1 MSILAVAVVGRHPQP
16 VFVPVPAQETA
27 GVAGINVKSTITAVL
42 PNSNNNNKQII
53 TIINNNSNNNNNNN
67 TIIIISIIIII
78 II

>member
-1 MSILAVAVVGRHPQP
+1 VSILAVAVVGRHPQP

-53 TIINNNSNNNNNNN
+53 TIINNNSKTTTTTTTTT
-67 TIIIISIIIII
+67 TIQ
-78 II
+78 